1 MHCFLKNRKQ
11 KVQINNKFGFK
22 EINAIARVPQGP
34 TDGSLFFYLFIND
47 LVLFIQ
53 YSVLGNYADDNN
65 LFIIGKNKGRHK
77 KFTFI
82 RP

>member
-34 TDGSLFFYLFIND
+34 TDGPLFFYLFIND